1 MQYNNVSSVDIKGV
15 EGELRYNWR
24 EHLQAI
30 INCSYQDSRD
40 KKELLANGKPSVT
53 YGNKIPNKPWLY
65 GNAELS
71 GTLRNLLH
79 RDSKLQLGYR
89 YQYVHWFYLTWEGY
103 GVLDG
108 KSKIPTQNL
117 HSMFLTYSWQRER
130 YNLSLEC
137 NNLFDARVYDN
148 YMLQKPGRAF
158 FCKFRLFLQ

>member
-1 MQYNNVSSVDIKGV
+1 M
-15 EGELRYNWR
+15 
-24 EHLQAI
+24 
-30 INCSYQDSRD
+30 
-40 KKELLANGKPSVT
+40 
-53 YGNKIPNKPWLY
+53 
-65 GNAELS
+65 
-71 GTLRNLLH
+71 RNLLH